1 MQQFQVPQFI
11 TIEDKVIG
19 PFTVKQFLYLL
30 AGIAV
35 IGLTYYFFQFYIVI
49 PVAIFAGSLAGSLAF
64 LKINERPFPTTLKNA
79 VFYLLRPRLFLWKH
93 ELARRP
99 AAGAAPQKEAAAIQ
113 SIPKLSAS
121 KLNDLAWSLD
131 IEAHVKK

>member
-19 PFTVKQFLYLL
+19 PFTVKQFLYLI
-30 AGIAV
+30 AGIAI
-35 IGLTYYFFQFYIVI
+35 IGLTYYFFQFFIVV
-49 PVAIFAGSLAGSLAF
+49 PVAIIVGSLAGSLAF
-64 LKINERPFPTTLKNA
+64 LKINERLFPIMLKNA
-79 VFYLLRPRLFLWKH
+79 IFYMLRPRLFLWKH
-93 ELARRP
+93 EATPKP
-99 AAGAAPQKEAAAIQ
+99 AAATPTQKAAVTIQ

-131 IEAHVKK
+131 IEAKLKK